1 MNDIKIEIQNLI
13 RDRVS
18 AKKEV
23 VLLER
28 TADLKELESLK
39 LAEKLQRSRR
49 KCEELEETVTRLLEE
64 KKVSNDREK
73 RANERYGKI
82 AAAHTEMLNQ
92 RNKSILDL
100 NEKINEL
107 KNKNL
112 ENIEANKTIEE
123 LRLKISE
130 SDKAAELYKSRIE
143 NLSARIRKIEESL
156 KVGDIA
162 DLVNDVRKLATS
174 DEGGNLEFQDS
185 RGKDD
190 SAGNADAV
198 VVSPGV
204 RSASNSAGSRSGN
217 RSSKKDDI
225 NSVRS
230 RTREGDALGTVKTS
244 SCSHSG
250 RNPPQ
255 VESDEHKEPLG
266 SVGYEL
272 VSVQPSYDIC
282 ENPSVKSSGLVDL
295 SVK

>member
-18 AKKEV
+18 AKKEI

-28 TADLKELESLK
+28 TVDLKELERLK
-39 LAEKLQRSRR
+39 LDEKLQRSRR

-64 KKVSNDREK
+64 KKMSNDREK

-82 AAAHTEMLNQ
+82 AAAHTEMLSQ
-92 RNKSILDL
+92 RDKSTLDL
-100 NEKINEL
+100 TEKIKEL
-107 KNKNL
+107 RNKNL

-143 NLSARIRKIEESL
+143 NLSARIRKTEEAL

-162 DLVNDVRKLATS
+162 DLMNDVRKLATS
-174 DEGGNLEFQDS
+174 DEGDS

-190 SAGNADAV
+190 STGYADVV
-198 VVSPGV
+198 VVSPRV
-204 RSASNSAGSRSGN
+204 RSASTSTGSQSRN
-217 RSSKKDDI
+217 RSSKKVSKPCDI

-230 RTREGDALGTVKTS
+230 RTREGDALGTVKTY
-244 SCSHSG
+244 CSQSG

-255 VESDEHKEPLG
+255 AESDEHEESLG
-266 SVGYEL
+266 PG
-272 VSVQPSYDIC
+272 IK
-282 ENPSVKSSGLVDL
+282 VKGQRL
-295 SVK
+295 

>member
-18 AKKEV
+18 AKKEI

-28 TADLKELESLK
+28 TVDLKELERLK
-39 LAEKLQRSRR
+39 LDEKLQRSRR

-64 KKVSNDREK
+64 KKMSNDREK
-73 RANERYGKI
+73 RANERYRKI

-92 RNKSILDL
+92 RNKSTLDL
-100 NEKINEL
+100 TEKIKEL

-112 ENIEANKTIEE
+112 ENMEANKTIEE

-130 SDKAAELYKSRIE
+130 SDKAVELYKSRIE
-143 NLSARIRKIEESL
+143 NLSARIRKTEEAL

-162 DLVNDVRKLATS
+162 DLMNDVRKLATS
-174 DEGGNLEFQDS
+174 DEGDS

-190 SAGNADAV
+190 STGNADV
-198 VVSPGV
+198 VVSPRV
-204 RSASNSAGSRSGN
+204 RSASTSTGSQSRN
-217 RSSKKDDI
+217 RSSKKDPGDI

-230 RTREGDALGTVKTS
+230 RTREGDALGTVKTY
-244 SCSHSG
+244 CSQSG

-255 VESDEHKEPLG
+255 VESDEHEESLG
-266 SVGYEL
+266 PG
-272 VSVQPSYDIC
+272 IK
-282 ENPSVKSSGLVDL
+282 VKGQRL
-295 SVK
+295 